1 MRRLILATT
10 ASVTA
15 LLVAAPVAFA
25 GVGGEGLLGET
36 NDTDVTMAGFILI
49 IFFAAFVTLAS
60 VIQAK
65 LEKRKHAHDDARKAR
80 AESADWRGGW

>member
-1 MRRLILATT
+1 MRRLILAIS

-15 LLVAAPVAFA
+15 LLLAAPVALA
-25 GVGGEGLLGET
+25 VGGEGLLGET
-36 NDTDVTMAGFILI
+36 NDSDVTMAGFILI
-49 IFFAAFVTLAS
+49 IFFAAFVTVAS

-65 LEKRKHAHDDARKAR
+65 LEQRKHARDDARKAR